1 MHLFGHNKGKTKRKV
16 KKMYDYDETMEYACE
31 KNKDNNEVLYDLTW
45 YDNYGEMAG
54 VKSSELLTRLAME
67 HSLEDDKLG
76 VITILDIRRVYPTWR
91 NE

>member
-1 MHLFGHNKGKTKRKV
+1 
-16 KKMYDYDETMEYACE
+16 MYDWEKDVYDLYDEAMEYACE

-54 VKSSELLTRLAME
+54 VKSSELLTRSAME